1 MTGTSLLHGGTV
13 IVTGGSRGIGAS
25 VARFAH
31 AHGARVGLIARH
43 SDALSRVAADLTT
56 AGTPSVAHVAVDVA
70 DPDALRRAVE
80 ALIDQLG
87 PPTMLVNNAGMISR
101 TRAEQIG
108 WADWHQVLDTN
119 LGSALAASV
128 TVAPHMREAGG
139 GSIVNIASLSAH
151 FGVRQAA
158 SYGASKSGLL
168 GLTRALALEWASDN
182 IRVNAVTPG
191 YISTE
196 FTHALAADPERS
208 DHIRD
213 RIPLGRWGAPE
224 DIAGTVIYLGSPL
237 ATYVTG
243 QVVVVDGGYSVD
255 G

>member
-1 MTGTSLLHGGTV
+1 MTGTSLLHNATV

-25 VARFAH
+25 VARTAH
-31 AHGARVGLIARH
+31 QHGARVGLIARNE
-43 SDALSRVAADLTT
+43 DALSRITAELTT
-56 AGTPSVAHVAVDVA
+56 AGPPPVAHVAVDVA
-70 DPDALRRAVE
+70 DLDALRQAVE
-80 ALIDQLG
+80 RLIDQLG
-87 PPTMLVNNAGMISR
+87 PPTMLVNNVGMIDR
-101 TRAEQIG
+101 TPAEQMG
-108 WADWHQVLDTN
+108 WAEWRKVLDTN

-139 GSIVNIASLSAH
+139 GSIVNVTSLSAH

-191 YISTE
+191 YIATDL
-196 FTHALAADPERS
+196 THALAANRERS
-208 DHIRD
+208 EQISS

-224 DIAGTVIYLGSPL
+224 DIAGTVVYLGSPL

-243 QVVVVDGGYSVD
+243 QVIVVDGGYSVD